1 MSTTGAIHCNQI
13 QMPIQLESQSQ
24 MMTEAQAHAIDVAT
38 PAPACPGPAGPSV
51 NNMNMI
57 PGNGGALL
65 NHVNPNHGSL
75 LVNKN
80 DTVTGNNALFSA
92 AARAGQSQGSH
103 GHAMSSTMSM
113 TMNNLAPHGQG
124 QGHEMG
130 LHSDYCSVRQR
141 HPHYPS
147 NHNNGKLVCRE
158 LAKPSQSSMTMV
170 DYHHQS

>member
-51 NNMNMI
+51 NNMI

-75 LVNKN
+75 LVNEN

-92 AARAGQSQGSH
+92 AARAGQGQGSH
-103 GHAMSSTMSM
+103 GHAMLSTMSM
-113 TMNNLAPHGQG
+113 TMNNLAPNGQG

-158 LAKPSQSSMTMV
+158 LAKPSQSSMTMLLL